1 MIENFGLTIEIRQNP
16 VSCVTNFY
24 KKRLKTIIIGNGH
37 FFLQGI
43 EERER
48 EEKMIIMM
56 NNQQLMLLL
65 IFIRLISFWIG
76 VNSLEDG
83 GASDFISTIIINFYC
98 IPLFIAKNLSHIT

>member
-43 EERER
+43 ICI
-48 EEKMIIMM
+48 KLAIVA
-56 NNQQLMLLL
+56 NNALNNT
-65 IFIRLISFWIG
+65 
-76 VNSLEDG
+76 V
-83 GASDFISTIIINFYC
+83 C
-98 IPLFIAKNLSHIT
+98 

>member
-43 EERER
+43 VAIIIIKRYPPIMNLNLR
-48 EEKMIIMM
+48 LMINI
-56 NNQQLMLLL
+56 LM
-65 IFIRLISFWIG
+65 ITIRLNII
-76 VNSLEDG
+76 
-83 GASDFISTIIINFYC
+83 TIQ
-98 IPLFIAKNLSHIT
+98 AMK